1 MTDELETA
9 RRTVQRQRAQMAQLR
24 VAAMQARDELT
35 RWTLYRPEWS
45 SAQSAI
51 RSLDEALKETE
62 RS

>member
-1 MTDELETA
+1 MSDDLETA
-9 RRTVQRQRAQMAQLR
+9 RRTIQRQRAQMAQLR
-24 VAAMQARDELT
+24 VAAMQARDELKRVT
-35 RWTLYRPEWS
+35 PYLSKWS